1 MDFLDLNI
9 LDFLDVLLVSVLLF
23 QLYQLVRSTVAIKI
37 CIGLA
42 TTYLFW
48 KLVGALQMDLLSE
61 ILGQFIGV
69 GVIAILIVF
78 QQEIRKFLLVIGST
92 SFQNQQNYV
101 KSMFYPHKKMP
112 LNLNPLLSACASM
125 SLSKTGA
132 LLIISR
138 NTKLGSYESTGELMN
153 ARLSSSLIESVFF
166 KNNPL
171 HDGAVILN
179 RNRIAAARC
188 ILPVSETVGLPLH
201 MGLRHRSAATLTEMT
216 DALAIVVSEETG
228 NIAYLKQGRL
238 SELKNIEELEGLL
251 IRDLN
256 KH

>member
-1 MDFLDLNI
+1 
-9 LDFLDVLLVSVLLF
+9 
-23 QLYQLVRSTVAIKI
+23 
-37 CIGLA
+37 
-42 TTYLFW
+42 
-48 KLVGALQMDLLSE
+48 
-61 ILGQFIGV
+61 
-69 GVIAILIVF
+69 
-78 QQEIRKFLLVIGST
+78 
-92 SFQNQQNYV
+92 
-101 KSMFYPHKKMP
+101 MP
-112 LNLNPLLSACASM
+112 LNLKPLLSACASM

-238 SELKNIEELEGLL
+238 SELKNVEELEDLL